1 MKEHTISLDEASQ
14 ILASLPEQFSE
25 ECPAIIITD
34 ENQPLMTIMP
44 YKTHQSLLETID
56 SLQTLLKIM
65 SNSDLVEKALEN
77 KKEQASTPDTIHN
90 LSWEEFKE
98 EFGWE

>member
-1 MKEHTISLDEASQ
+1 MKECTISLSEASQ

-25 ECPAIIITD
+25 ECPAIVITN
-34 ENQPLMTIMP
+34 ENHPLMTVMP

-56 SLQTLLKIM
+56 SLQTLLRIM
-65 SNSDLVEKALEN
+65 GSSDMAEKALQN
-77 KKEQASTPDTIHN
+77 KKEKASTPNTTHN
-90 LSWEEFKE
+90 LSWEEFQK